1 MLPNVSLEMSS
12 ETPAL
17 GDRDVVAVLRHPLVQ
32 AESDAVAAMRR
43 VLDGTGLRLL
53 ELDREALDGF
63 PGPLRQARVLLTLGG
78 DGTLLHAARLAT
90 PLGIPLLGVNLGRL
104 GFLTELEASQVG
116 DGLRRYLA
124 GDYRIDERTLV
135 AITVRRQ
142 DAVVATL
149 LGLNEAVLQRDASQ
163 AMLRLGVVVDGQTVG
178 VFDADGAVVA
188 TSTGSTAYSLA
199 AGGPIVDP
207 RVEGLLLAPLN
218 PFALTVRPIVF
229 PPGQG
234 LTLELVRNGGLVS
247 VDGGSPVRLEQGDRL
262 CAAAN
267 PDRLQLIRFSP
278 PERFYTLLRM
288 KLGWGL
294 PLVPTVRG
302 SEDVDE
308 NAREG
313 R

>member
-1 MLPNVSLEMSS
+1 MS
-12 ETPAL
+12 
-17 GDRDVVAVLRHPLVQ
+17 DRDVVAVLRHPLVE
-32 AESDAVAAMRR
+32 AESEAVSAMHR
-43 VLDGTGLRLL
+43 VLEGTGLRLI
-53 ELDREALDGF
+53 ELDREALDGL
-63 PGPLRQARVLLTLGG
+63 PGPPEQTRVLLTLGG
-78 DGTLLHAARLAT
+78 DGTLLHAARLAA

-104 GFLTELEASQVG
+104 GFLTELEASQVE

-135 AITVRRQ
+135 EVTVRRH
-142 DAVVATL
+142 DAVVATM

-267 PDRLQLIRFSP
+267 RDRVLLIRFSP

-302 SEDVDE
+302 SESPDE
-308 NAREG
+308 TPPEER
-313 R
+313 